1 MTKRIRQ
8 EGFSLI
14 ELLVAVAIFA
24 ALLAAVATA
33 MHASL
38 LSYKENE
45 KIASVTS
52 TARWILHGM
61 MQEVRTATDVDSTAT
76 QLTIDPDGTGQNN
89 IQYELS
95 NNVLYCRR
103 SAAGSTTTHVLL
115 DSSDNVSV
123 TAFSVVR
130 EVDTDTLATLSVTV
144 RLALAMDNQGFAV
157 TASAVPRRNQ
167 AY

>member
-1 MTKRIRQ
+1 MTKRTRQ
-8 EGFSLI
+8 NGFSLI

-33 MHASL
+33 MHASM

-45 KIASVTS
+45 KIGSVTS

-89 IQYELS
+89 IQYEFS
-95 NNVLYCRR
+95 DNILYCRR
-103 SAAGSTTTHVLL
+103 SAGGSTTTHVLL
-115 DSSDNVSV
+115 DSSDDVSV

-167 AY
+167 VY